1 MKRKTLQ
8 DVANTLPDML
18 VGWRMA
24 EDLDRLSDLPDGTLR
39 IDLLRET
46 AEHSGAGP
54 ITLHVVAELTA
65 WLRDR
70 LTALE
75 IPLTELTHANVDA
88 EIRTNRIATDRKR
101 TFRLTLP
108 ARAASSPCSEHT
120 RQRFR
125 KDMYGIAGQRLTNG
139 WSGPA
144 DD

>member
-8 DVANTLPDML
+8 DVANTRPDML
-18 VGWRMA
+18 VAWRMA

-46 AEHSGAGP
+46 AEHSEAGP

-75 IPLTELTHANVDA
+75 IPLTELTQANLDT
-88 EIRTNRIATDRKR
+88 EIRTNRITTDRKR
-101 TFRLTLP
+101 IVSFDLTCQSRLVTL
-108 ARAASSPCSEHT
+108 
-120 RQRFR
+120 QRTYEATLQER
-125 KDMYGIAGQRLTNG
+125 HVWHRRQRLTNG
-139 WSGPA
+139 
-144 DD
+144 

>member
-101 TFRLTLP
+101 IVSFDFTCQSRLVTL
-108 ARAASSPCSEHT
+108 
-120 RQRFR
+120 QRTYEATLQER
-125 KDMYGIAGQRLTNG
+125 HVWHRRSAPDKRLERPG
-139 WSGPA
+139 G
-144 DD
+144 